1 MVNVHIQ
8 EGWIDHDLTI
18 RTRTMPNGVEKEYAI
33 GSLVWMSGAR
43 DNKKRHKIT
52 LFFEDTAQHLCLT
65 AAKNMKLREGS
76 RVIITGSLRAPAEEK
91 QADGSWVKPADASMN
106 VEAITFAGVPSTK
119 KSDSNSGNNSETPA
133 EKPATTNYLSSNQYA
148 PTDTPS
154 GFVEVPEE
162 ECLNLGDG
170 SGLPF

>member
-18 RTRTMPNGVEKEYAI
+18 RSRKMPNGIEKEYAI
-33 GSLVWMSGAR
+33 GSLVWTSGAR

-65 AAKNMKLREGS
+65 AAKNMKLHEGS
-76 RVIITGSLRAPAEEK
+76 RVIITGTLRSPAEEK
-91 QADGSWVKPADASMN
+91 QADGSWAKPADASMN
-106 VEAITFAGVPSTK
+106 VESITFAGGASTK
-119 KSDSNSGNNSETPA
+119 KTEENSNTNDENSA
-133 EKPATTNYLSSNQYA
+133 KPASTNYLNSKQYA
-148 PTDTPS
+148 PTDTPA

-162 ECLNLGDG
+162 ECLNIGDG